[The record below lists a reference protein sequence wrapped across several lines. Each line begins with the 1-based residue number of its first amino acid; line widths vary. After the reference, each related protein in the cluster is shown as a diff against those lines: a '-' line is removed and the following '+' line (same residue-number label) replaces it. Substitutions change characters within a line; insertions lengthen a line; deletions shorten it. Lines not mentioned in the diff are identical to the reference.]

1 MFTLFK
7 LLKPFFLPPV
17 LILLGM
23 AAALVLAARKKW
35 KWTVRI
41 LALTLLGYYLL
52 SIEPVAY
59 LLVRSLERS
68 VPGAAVG
75 QGEPAAILI
84 LAGGHK
90 RAGGARPFAELAG
103 PSWRRLWRGIEIYR
117 ERGGEI
123 PIIFAGGSGDPFD
136 PSPGQARLARSYAL
150 AAGVPP
156 EDFRIEETSRDTFEN
171 AREAKAILEREFPGD
186 GPSRVILV
194 TSSIHMLRS
203 VLVARKAG
211 LDPVPAP
218 ADYPIGR
225 VPLSPLAF
233 YTYPENFLISTR
245 CLHEWMGIAAY
256 RLMGRL

>member
-1 MFTLFK
+1 MFTLLK

-41 LALTLLGYYLL
+41 LVLTLLGYYLL

-59 LLVRSLERS
+59 LLVRSLESS
-68 VPGAAVG
+68 VPGAASG
-75 QGEPAAILI
+75 GAEPVAILV

-90 RAGGARPFAELAG
+90 REGGARPFAELAG

-117 ERGGEI
+117 ERDGKI
-123 PIIFAGGSGDPFD
+123 PVIFAGGSGDPFD
-136 PSPGQARLARSYAL
+136 PSPGQARLSRSYAL

-156 EDFRIEETSRDTFEN
+156 EDFWIEETSRNTFEN

-186 GPSRVILV
+186 DPPRVILV
-194 TSSIHMLRS
+194 TSSTHMLRS

-225 VPLSPLAF
+225 VPHSPLAF
-233 YTYPENFLISTR
+233 YPSPEIFLVSTR
-245 CLHEWMGIAAY
+245 CLHEWLGIAAY